1 MTLLGQEI
9 ICGKVAF
16 LGQSPAANL
25 PFCNDISFFEKLA
38 DQGSVPLLTK
48 PPSSNKFLESLSS
61 TVKSVSMVTTSVLLV
76 DVFEGNPVKL
86 AALPAYPGLI
96 NAIAEIR
103 SGRCLALGALGRRIF

>member
-1 MTLLGQEI
+1 
-9 ICGKVAF
+9 
-16 LGQSPAANL
+16 
-25 PFCNDISFFEKLA
+25 
-38 DQGSVPLLTK
+38 
-48 PPSSNKFLESLSS
+48 
-61 TVKSVSMVTTSVLLV
+61 MVTTFVLLV